1 MREAEQMTPEDEY
14 SERLIANGCVISSLC
29 YFILSATVSVLVVV
43 VRLVENGIIFYAY
56 VDDERDLVIRLI
68 SNFAITCGTLNMTI
82 SFVLLCFRNPQFRAK
97 IAKKLKLSNCVTEGE
112 AQSSRQN
119 KTTAKQDKS
128 KCTNQKKQDDVV
140 RNRINQLP
148 GDRNNSSI
156 EQQIQM
162 RKLIIKHYGASLNT
176 ESNRDDAEIITANR
190 EPADFI
196 EAEPGSSVHPF
207 SIFS

>member
-1 MREAEQMTPEDEY
+1 MLKILENNQLFCFFKLSLILAILNYFFFCVMFRKIVAIMREAEQMTPEDEY

-119 KTTAKQDKS
+119 KTTAKQDES
-128 KCTNQKKQDDVV
+128 KCTNQKKQDMM
-140 RNRINQLP
+140 L
-148 GDRNNSSI
+148 
-156 EQQIQM
+156 
-162 RKLIIKHYGASLNT
+162 
-176 ESNRDDAEIITANR
+176 
-190 EPADFI
+190 
-196 EAEPGSSVHPF
+196 
-207 SIFS
+207 

>member
-1 MREAEQMTPEDEY
+1 MYKPEETRY
-14 SERLIANGCVISSLC
+14 
-29 YFILSATVSVLVVV
+29 
-43 VRLVENGIIFYAY
+43 
-56 VDDERDLVIRLI
+56 
-68 SNFAITCGTLNMTI
+68 
-82 SFVLLCFRNPQFRAK
+82 
-97 IAKKLKLSNCVTEGE
+97 
-112 AQSSRQN
+112 
-119 KTTAKQDKS
+119 
-128 KCTNQKKQDDVV
+128 DVV

-162 RKLIIKHYGASLNT
+162 RKLIIKHYGAALNT

-207 SIFS
+207 FRETTQL

>member
-29 YFILSATVSVLVVV
+29 FFILSATVSVLVVV
-43 VRLVENGIIFYAY
+43 TRLVENGIIFYAY
-56 VDDERDLVIRLI
+56 VDDERDLLIRCI
-68 SNFAITCGTLNMTI
+68 TNFAITCGTLNMTI
-82 SFVLLCFRNPQFRAK
+82 SFVLLCFRNPKFRAK
-97 IAKKLKLSNCVTEGE
+97 VAKKLKLRTCGTEGE

-119 KTTAKQDKS
+119 KTEDKN
-128 KCTNQKKQDDVV
+128 KGTNEKKQDDVA

-162 RKLIIKHYGASLNT
+162 RKLIIKHYGAALNT

-207 SIFS
+207 FRETTKL